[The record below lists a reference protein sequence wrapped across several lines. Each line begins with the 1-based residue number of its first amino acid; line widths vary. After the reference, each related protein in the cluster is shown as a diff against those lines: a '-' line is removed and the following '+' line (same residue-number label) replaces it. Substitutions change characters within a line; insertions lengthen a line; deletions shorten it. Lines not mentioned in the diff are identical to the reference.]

1 MDTITH
7 LEFQDEQ
14 AGDCVLTVELGRP
27 GQLTAQRDAGY
38 TGAVVVDLF
47 RATSTLQVLVDAG
60 HRDITLVAT
69 QAGAAAALRRG
80 RRCVGEWQGATLPG
94 FSCGNSPVLAQR
106 LDPAGPPVTFLSTNG
121 AGALLAA
128 RRAAALVY
136 AASLANI
143 GAVRG
148 SLLAHGG
155 SWLLVPAGVRG
166 TPCLEDDYVCARLA
180 ARLRGQATLGA
191 QISRLIGQL
200 AGVTAA
206 DLRRCPA
213 AQRLARAEPT
223 GRADVEYILAATFRS
238 ARIPV
243 CTGTVITAGP
253 PSPTA

>member
-1 MDTITH
+1 M
-7 LEFQDEQ
+7 
-14 AGDCVLTVELGRP
+14 LTVELGRP
-27 GQLTAQRDAGY
+27 GQLTAQRAAGH

-69 QAGAAAALRRG
+69 RPGAAAALRRG
-80 RRCVGEWQGATLPG
+80 HRCVGEWLGATPPG

-128 RRAAALVY
+128 RQAAVLVY
-136 AASLANI
+136 AANLANI
-143 GAVRG
+143 GAVRE
-148 SLLAHGG
+148 SLMARGG
-155 SWLLVPAGVRG
+155 SWLLVPAGARG
-166 TPCLEDDYVCARLA
+166 APCVEDDYVCALLA
-180 ARLRGQATLGA
+180 ARLRGQARLGPG
-191 QISRLIGQL
+191 ISRLMGQL

-206 DLRRCPA
+206 DLRHCPA
-213 AQRLARAEPT
+213 AQRLAHAEPT
-223 GRADVEYILAATFRS
+223 GRADVEYILAASFRS

-243 CTGTVITAGP
+243 CTGTAITAEP

>member
-1 MDTITH
+1 VIY
-7 LEFQDEQ
+7 
-14 AGDCVLTVELGRP
+14 VLAVELCRP
-27 GQLTAQRDAGY
+27 GQLAARRDTGH

-60 HRDITLVAT
+60 HRDVSLVAT
-69 QAGAAAALRRG
+69 RAGAAAALRRG
-80 RRCVGEWQGATLPG
+80 HRCVGEWQGVTLPG

-166 TPCLEDDYVCARLA
+166 APCLEDDYVCALLA

-191 QISRLIGQL
+191 QLTRLIGQL

-206 DLRRCPA
+206 DLRHCPA
-213 AQRLARAEPT
+213 ARRLARAEPT

-243 CTGTVITAGP
+243 CAGPVITAWP